1 MPRCP
6 FSWICRIHIL
16 QFQRDRG
23 GKQLLELDMF
33 YENDNCISFYM
44 LSIFLIACQNG
55 TYGQS
60 CKDTCGYCLN
70 YDDCFHVNGTCVMG
84 CEPGYKGIVCKNGQW
99 LFSKNIDII
108 SLTWGTFLLIY
119 EDHQFF
125 CANVWIMQGFRDCL
139 FITCRPESWYMLHV

>member
-6 FSWICRIHIL
+6 FSWICRITVL
-16 QFQRDRG
+16 PFQRNRER
-23 GKQLLELDMF
+23 KQLLELDMF

-70 YDDCFHVNGTCVMG
+70 YDDCFHVNGACVMG
-84 CEPGYKGIVCKNGQW
+84 CEPGYKGSICKNGQW
-99 LFSKNIDII
+99 LFFQEYRFHFIDMRY
-108 SLTWGTFLLIY
+108 FLIDLRGPSI
-119 EDHQFF
+119 F
-125 CANVWIMQGFRDCL
+125 CANVWIMQGYRDYL
-139 FITCRPESWYMLHV
+139 